1 MGNFSVLVKAFTYI
15 TMMGKDLKPA
25 SIDAVLNANYI
36 KAKLKN
42 CYKIA
47 IDEICAHEFVLTNEY
62 QKDFGVNTLQLAK
75 RLIDYG
81 FHPPTIY
88 FPLIVHEAMMIEP
101 TESETKETLDN
112 FIEVMYKIAEEA
124 KENQNLLQDAPH
136 NTPVRKVDE
145 TNAARHP
152 NLKWSNE

>member
-1 MGNFSVLVKAFTYI
+1 
-15 TMMGKDLKPA
+15 MMGQDLKQA

-36 KAKLKN
+36 KEKLKD

-47 IDEICAHEFVLTNEY
+47 VDEICAHEFVITNEL
-62 QKDFGVNTLQLAK
+62 QKVFGVNTLQIAK

-101 TESETKETLDN
+101 TETESIETLN
-112 FIEVMYKIAEEA
+112 EFIDVMKKIALEA
-124 KENQNLLQDAPH
+124 QENPELLANAPH

-152 NLKWSNE
+152 NLKWES